1 MKAYQLKGRDYAI
14 AKNYLDF
21 PRINLPHALIDLSK
35 ELFIAFYMM
44 LTFEK
49 GVLGLYDL
57 SFRMLRVPIAV
68 IGASIGQVFLK
79 KAVDLRNDGKAIF
92 PLLKKTMF
100 LLFLVSIVPFSI
112 IMFFGTDIFSLVFG
126 EEWSEAGYYTQ
137 IMTPWLMVNFLIS
150 PVSQVP
156 IILNKQRGFFVLGI
170 TSTVLMVLT
179 LTIGDIFPDWH
190 MRFDQVLKVVSF
202 TQFVFLSFV
211 IIWLLRLAKKQ
222 DSIQVI

>member
-1 MKAYQLKGRDYAI
+1 
-14 AKNYLDF
+14 
-21 PRINLPHALIDLSK
+21 
-35 ELFIAFYMM
+35 MM